1 MMMMNMDPH
10 RVEKATLDFDVDMLS
25 FLAMLVALH
34 FTPVSQSVGHW
45 TEFRTGVA
53 WSLRACSCRTN
64 IDSISIIL
72 MPLMLQLRTIKK
84 GRLL

>member
-34 FTPVSQSVGHW
+34 FTPVSKSVG
-45 TEFRTGVA
+45 R
-53 WSLRACSCRTN
+53 S
-64 IDSISIIL
+64 
-72 MPLMLQLRTIKK
+72 
-84 GRLL
+84 